1 MKRSVLYIISGIAAL
16 VLCVTIC
23 SAGFAPEFEVM
34 PLSVKAPSDA
44 SPYNDEGFL
53 ADAGSVIKKI
63 SNTTVPTGAK
73 LSDLTDAYY
82 RLISENVS
90 PDFLPTANNI
100 VAYLYYSSEAGSTY
114 EDYHQY
120 INSVSKTTD
129 GSEYYNV
136 ADEYRKVAAEYW
148 SNIKDLF
155 PDQTMYTMPSSSD
168 PMPTESESSE
178 ATTLEGLEI
187 SIPIEQSTPN
197 SENPDQTDEFKTTT
211 IRWFEDYVLNAEE
224 AEVNPV
230 SKEVIT
236 SKGQKFMTGE
246 GLEWADSTYMDLIGK
261 NIAEDFYEKAQYI
274 DAFFYL
280 ITQARDAYEDYTN
293 DRTYVSSV
301 SNGQENYD
309 KSKKY
314 YAEAGKAITHF
325 DDILTDSTNNTLPEF
340 PEFGEVKLAGSAWD
354 EQGAIGY
361 VTTSMAEQLGWTE
374 PDTSS

>member
-1 MKRSVLYIISGIAAL
+1 M
-16 VLCVTIC
+16 
-23 SAGFAPEFEVM
+23 
-34 PLSVKAPSDA
+34 
-44 SPYNDEGFL
+44 
-53 ADAGSVIKKI
+53 
-63 SNTTVPTGAK
+63 
-73 LSDLTDAYY
+73 
-82 RLISENVS
+82 
-90 PDFLPTANNI
+90 
-100 VAYLYYSSEAGSTY
+100 
-114 EDYHQY
+114 
-120 INSVSKTTD
+120 
-129 GSEYYNV
+129 
-136 ADEYRKVAAEYW
+136 
-148 SNIKDLF
+148 
-155 PDQTMYTMPSSSD
+155 
-168 PMPTESESSE
+168 
-178 ATTLEGLEI
+178 EI

-314 YAEAGKAITHF
+314 YAEAGKEITHF

-361 VTTSMAEQLGWTE
+361 ITTSMAEQLGWTE